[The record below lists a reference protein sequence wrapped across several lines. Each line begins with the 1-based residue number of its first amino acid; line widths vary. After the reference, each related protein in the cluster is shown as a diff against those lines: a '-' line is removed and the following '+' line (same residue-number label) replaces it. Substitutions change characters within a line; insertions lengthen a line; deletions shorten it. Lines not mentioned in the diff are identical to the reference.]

1 MAFGALVKIQRIL
14 TKHNVELLWVM
25 MASLADPKHP
35 AFNAFWRQ
43 FRESRG
49 GSLED
54 VQIGADL
61 AEQLRDILAEYLK
74 EKSK

>member
-1 MAFGALVKIQRIL
+1 MAFGALLKIQRIL

-25 MASLADPKHP
+25 MASLADPRHP
-35 AFNAFWRQ
+35 AFNAFWRA

-54 VQIGADL
+54 VQVGADL
-61 AEQLRDILAEYLK
+61 TEQLRDILAEYLK
-74 EKSK
+74 ERER